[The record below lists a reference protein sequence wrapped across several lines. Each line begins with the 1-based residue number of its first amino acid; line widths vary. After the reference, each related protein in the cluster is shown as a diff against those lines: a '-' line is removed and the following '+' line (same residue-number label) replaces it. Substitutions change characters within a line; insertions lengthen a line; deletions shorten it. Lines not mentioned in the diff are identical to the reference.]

1 MNFLNKLERK
11 IGRFAISNLPIY
23 ILITYAAGYL
33 MQLGGGDDLLDA
45 ISLNPYAIIHG
56 QVWRIVS
63 WVFIPPREGSPFFV
77 LIMLYFYYSIS
88 KSLEQAWGSFIFN
101 VYVFMGLFFTVVGA
115 FLLLGYFELLAPQ
128 SIQAYESAYLQ
139 YFGQECS
146 SLAGGS
152 WFYANTSRLFSTYFV
167 NMSLFL
173 AYAMT
178 YPEAQVLLM
187 FFIPVKVK
195 VLGVLYFIV
204 LIVQGIEM
212 GILGIFVI
220 GASILNFIIF
230 FILTRSRFKLT
241 PKMRA
246 RQKEF
251 RKQTRHADIIRT
263 TVAKHKCAICGRT
276 SDDYPDMEFRFCSQC
291 EGNYEFCEDHLF
303 THKHF
308 KRNNTGSES

>member
-11 IGRFAISNLPIY
+11 IGRYAISNLPIY
-23 ILITYAAGYL
+23 ILLTYAAGYL
-33 MQLGGGDDLLDA
+33 MQMVAGDNLLDA
-45 ISLNPYAIIHG
+45 ISLNPYAIVHG

-63 WVFIPPREGSPFFV
+63 WVLIPPRSDNVFFV
-77 LIMLYFYYSIS
+77 LISLFFYYSIS
-88 KSLEQAWGSFIFN
+88 RSLENAWGSFIFN
-101 VYVFMGLFFTVVGA
+101 LYVFMGLIFTVLGA
-115 FLLLGYFELLAPQ
+115 FLLLGYFQLIAPQ
-128 SIQAYESAYLQ
+128 DIAYYDALYMQ
-139 YFGQECS
+139 HMGAECS

-152 WFYANTSRLFSTYFV
+152 WFYASTARLFSTYFV

-178 YPEAQVLLM
+178 YPEARVLLM

-195 VLGVLYFIV
+195 VLGILYFIV
-204 LIVQGIEM
+204 LVAQGIEM

-230 FILTRSRFKLT
+230 FILTRSRFKMS
-241 PKMRA
+241 PKMRTM
-246 RQKEF
+246 RKEF
-251 RKQTRHADIIRT
+251 KRQSRDAEFIRT

-276 SDDYPDMEFRFCSQC
+276 SDDYPDLEFRFCSQC